1 MLIKEEVKKATSIS
15 DNSVLYGETSKREL
29 WLIGISGVL
38 LTVFMVM
45 GSISF
50 YELLN

>member
-1 MLIKEEVKKATSIS
+1 MIKEEVKKAKSIS
-15 DNSVLYGETSKREL
+15 DDSVLYGETSKREM
-29 WLIGISGVL
+29 WLIGISGFL
-38 LTVFMVM
+38 LMVFMVM